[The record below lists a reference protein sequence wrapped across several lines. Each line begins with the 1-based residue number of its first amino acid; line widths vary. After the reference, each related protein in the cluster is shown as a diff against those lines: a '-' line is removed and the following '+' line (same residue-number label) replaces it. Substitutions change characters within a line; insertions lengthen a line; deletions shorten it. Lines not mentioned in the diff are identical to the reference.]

1 MSGKKPTVRDIA
13 KKADVSITTVSRFLN
28 QDFGAMSDATK
39 QRIHDAVIESGYVNT
54 RVKLKRTIAIVI
66 PGLSDPFFAMV
77 VENLTMTLEQ
87 AGFSTQLCLT
97 GDSIEN
103 ERRMIQ
109 SLLIP
114 TISGIIYMSTVT
126 SEDNCYELLKK
137 AEKPFVVLDSYL
149 SEYNVP
155 AMAFSNGVY
164 AMYEV
169 TKYLL
174 EAGHRS
180 IAYLSGLR
188 QGMFE
193 NNRYQGYVQAQL
205 DWGLAVN
212 PALVKLVGFS
222 IEDGMNGFRELQASG
237 EAFTAVIC
245 ESDQMAAG
253 VYKLCQRMGISIPE
267 ELSVVGFNNSLIAE
281 VLEPPLDSVD
291 QQLDQMAY
299 YAVDMLKRQIQG
311 ENLTDRV
318 KKIPSWL
325 VIRNSVRS
333 LTEGSGKENV

>member
-1 MSGKKPTVRDIA
+1 
-13 KKADVSITTVSRFLN
+13 
-28 QDFGAMSDATK
+28 MSDATK
-39 QRIHDAVIESGYVNT
+39 QRIHDAVIENGYVNT
-54 RVKLKRTIAIVI
+54 RMKAKRTVAIVI
-66 PGLSDPFFAMV
+66 PSILDPFFAMM
-77 VENLTMTLEQ
+77 VESLSRNLEQ
-87 AGFSTQLCLT
+87 AGFCVQLCLT
-97 GDSIEN
+97 HDSIEN
-103 ERRMIQ
+103 EQRIIQ

-126 SEDNCYELLKK
+126 SKDNCYEMLKK
-137 AEKPFVVLDSYL
+137 AGKPFVVLDSYL

-174 EAGHRS
+174 ESGHRN

-212 PALVKLVGFS
+212 PALVKFVGFS
-222 IEDGMNGFRELQASG
+222 VEDGMNGFRELQESG
-237 EAFTAVIC
+237 EVFSAVIC

-253 VYKLCQRMGISIPE
+253 VYKLCHRSGISIPE
-267 ELSVVGFNNSLIAE
+267 DLSVVGFNNSVIASL
-281 VLEPPLDSVD
+281 LEPALTSVD
-291 QQLDQMAY
+291 QQLDLLTKQ
-299 YAVDMLKRQIQG
+299 AVEMLNQQIAG

-318 KKIPSWL
+318 KKIPSRL

-333 LTEGSGKENV
+333 LTGDSGKDTL